1 MKIPSNQDYSSGY
14 DLVFGSVRG
23 LHLASFT
30 ALLLPCLPAA
40 VPPIAGLLL
49 APPLLSSLSQSA
61 TIVDNTQHTHTANE
75 SRQHQPNWPS
85 CAAVCFLRHHH
96 RRARSPTRRRKR
108 RGFPFCLSQRGSG
121 AAVRERLGERE
132 EEN

>member
-1 MKIPSNQDYSSGY
+1 MHIFYRRNFAKNFNVVFCHYRDVSEQIQQNSNFIHYSTS
-14 DLVFGSVRG
+14 
-23 LHLASFT
+23 
-30 ALLLPCLPAA
+30 A
-40 VPPIAGLLL
+40 VSSCRRLL

-61 TIVDNTQHTHTANE
+61 TVIDSTQHTHTAHE
-75 SRQHQPNWPS
+75 SRQHQPNSPS

-96 RRARSPTRRRKR
+96 RRARSPTRRKR
-108 RGFPFCLSQRGSG
+108 SGFLFCLSRRGSG